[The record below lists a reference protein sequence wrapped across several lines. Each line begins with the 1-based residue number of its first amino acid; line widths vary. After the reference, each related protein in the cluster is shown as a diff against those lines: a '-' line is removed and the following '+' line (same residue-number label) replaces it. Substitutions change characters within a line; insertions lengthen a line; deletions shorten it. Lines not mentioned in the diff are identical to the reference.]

1 MSKMGHPWPTCIK
14 RLKSVIFKRSRASP
28 VGTSLCQDS
37 GKLGKLGK
45 GGKGGFQ
52 GFAPSALAHPCAQI
66 PASSARAASAGFRDS
81 RLRRW
86 FIPAGIRRTMS
97 PCTLGRELQAERAI
111 SQSESE
117 KGALRPFFLNE

>member
-37 GKLGKLGK
+37 GKLGK

-52 GFAPSALAHPCAQI
+52 GFAPSALVYSC
-66 PASSARAASAGFRDS
+66 RDS
-81 RLRRW
+81 PYNVSMYPW
-86 FIPAGIRRTMS
+86 TRT
-97 PCTLGRELQAERAI
+97 PG
-111 SQSESE
+111 
-117 KGALRPFFLNE
+117 